1 MSELDLGR
9 ILDAWGLP
17 RPRAIGPASGGYQN
31 RTSYV
36 SCATG
41 DFVLRVYTNV
51 SDPSRQRFEHELLRR
66 LGAAGLP
73 FAIPHPVP
81 STSGDTLR
89 VVDGRLAALFVRIA
103 GEPASEDDPVARR
116 RGAAALADVD
126 AALGTFDHFEAT
138 VPSFTGALAAMH
150 PLVDDLDA
158 AVAECG
164 LDADES
170 RRLAIALH
178 EVAELADPLYAS
190 LPQQVTHGDF
200 GFGNLLLRDGTVIG
214 YLDFEHSGWD
224 VRAMDLAVGLY
235 RWPQLGDVAMVR
247 CDEFGRAYC
256 ARLALDIAE
265 VAALPALMRLRAGV
279 AFVHWTGRRRAGL
292 ATADDTRWRARR
304 ALLVNDWVERN
315 GAALVARG
323 LGWVERVEA

>member
-1 MSELDLGR
+1 MR
-9 ILDAWGLP
+9 DARGVT
-17 RPRAIGPASGGYQN
+17 RPRASGKASGGYQN

-126 AALGTFDHFEAT
+126 PALGALGRFEVT
-138 VPSFTGALAAMH
+138 VPSFTRALAAMH
-150 PLVDDLDA
+150 PPRGDLGA
-158 AVAECG
+158 AV
-164 LDADES
+164 
-170 RRLAIALH
+170 
-178 EVAELADPLYAS
+178 
-190 LPQQVTHGDF
+190 
-200 GFGNLLLRDGTVIG
+200 
-214 YLDFEHSGWD
+214 
-224 VRAMDLAVGLY
+224 
-235 RWPQLGDVAMVR
+235 
-247 CDEFGRAYC
+247 
-256 ARLALDIAE
+256 
-265 VAALPALMRLRAGV
+265 
-279 AFVHWTGRRRAGL
+279 
-292 ATADDTRWRARR
+292 
-304 ALLVNDWVERN
+304 
-315 GAALVARG
+315 
-323 LGWVERVEA
+323 

>member
-126 AALGTFDHFEAT
+126 AALGTFDHFEVT

-170 RRLAIALH
+170 RRLTIALH